1 MVDVYEKQ
9 EALYEE
15 RKAICEA
22 CPLYKKVGDR
32 IICNPNLYLNIEDK
46 TTISDVPRV
55 GFKRGCGCWM
65 NGSKWR
71 MPNSKCTL
79 GKW

>member
-1 MVDVYEKQ
+1 MVDVYDKQ

-32 IICNPNLYLNIEDK
+32 VICNPNKYLNVEDK
-46 TTISDVPRV
+46 TTVSDVPRV
-55 GFKRGCGCWM
+55 GFKRGCSCWM
-65 NGSKWR
+65 NPK
-71 MPNSKCTL
+71 
-79 GKW
+79 

>member
-1 MVDVYEKQ
+1 MVNVYEKQ

-15 RKAICEA
+15 RKAICES

-32 IICNPNLYLNIEDK
+32 VICNPNLYLNIEDK
-46 TTISDVPRV
+46 TTVSDVPRV
-55 GFKRGCGCWM
+55 GFRRGCGCVM
-65 NGSKWR
+65 GQSKLSN
-71 MPNSKCTL
+71 PISKCVL

>member
-9 EALYEE
+9 EELYEY

-32 IICNPNLYLNIEDK
+32 VICNPNLYLNVEDK
-46 TTISDVPRV
+46 TTVSDIPRV
-55 GFKRGCGCWM
+55 GFKRGCSCMM
-65 NGSKWR
+65 NSKWR
-71 MPNSKCTL
+71 NPSSKCTL